1 MKKNI
6 YKLLDEATEQY
17 VPDNFDFIMDEIK
30 KMPVSQTPVVHSF
43 TEKHSAAKQWKYIV
57 AAACICAVIAVGT
70 IAIVKTQSNILS
82 PGSLDDSERNSYNT
96 PSALTD
102 EIIWNEGVVI
112 GDVRLAGEFR
122 AVSEKE
128 WKSLFP
134 VDIPME
140 GKTNYFFVYK
150 IDKDLGITETVML
163 GYASVEAANGRSYSV
178 YVSDGSLS
186 LSSVFVDTSSLKKSK
201 IENKSIFLG
210 TENGNCQWVAF
221 EKSGYGII
229 VKMYGIT
236 KENAVELAD
245 KFIK

>member
-1 MKKNI
+1 MKKKI

-17 VPDNFDFIMDEIK
+17 VPDNFDSIMDEIK
-30 KMPVSQTPVVHSF
+30 KIPVSQTPVVHSF

-57 AAACICAVIAVGT
+57 AAACICAVIAMGT

-82 PGSLDDSERNSYNT
+82 PGSLDDSERNSYNA

-102 EIIWNEGVVI
+102 EIIWNEGVVL

-128 WKSLFP
+128 WKSVFSINFP
-134 VDIPME
+134 TE
-140 GKTNYFFVYK
+140 GKTEYFFVYK
-150 IDKDLGITETVML
+150 IDKEQGITDTVML
-163 GYASVEAANGRSYSV
+163 GYASVEGDNGSSYSV
-178 YVSDGSLS
+178 YVSEGGLK

-201 IENKSIFLG
+201 IENKSVFFG
-210 TENGNCQWVAF
+210 TESDSCQWAAF
-221 EKSGYGII
+221 DKSGYGII
-229 VKMYGIT
+229 VKMYGFT
-236 KENAVELAD
+236 EKQAVELAD

>member
-17 VPDNFDFIMDEIK
+17 VPDNFDSIMDEIK
-30 KMPVSQTPVVHSF
+30 KIPVSQTPVVHSF

-57 AAACICAVIAVGT
+57 AAACICAVIAMGT

-82 PGSLDDSERNSYNT
+82 PGSLDDSERNSYNA

-102 EIIWNEGVVI
+102 EIIWNEGVVL

-150 IDKDLGITETVML
+150 IDKNLGITETVML
-163 GYASVEAANGRSYSV
+163 GYASVEGDNGSSYSV
-178 YVSDGSLS
+178 YVSEGGLK

-201 IENKSIFLG
+201 IENKNVFFG
-210 TENGNCQWVAF
+210 TESGSCQWAAF
-221 EKSGYGII
+221 DKSGYGII
-229 VKMYGIT
+229 VKMYGFT
-236 KENAVELAD
+236 EKQAVELAD

>member
-17 VPDNFDFIMDEIK
+17 VPDNFDSIMDEIK
-30 KMPVSQTPVVHSF
+30 KIPVSQTPVVHSF

-57 AAACICAVIAVGT
+57 AAACICAVIAMGT

-82 PGSLDDSERNSYNT
+82 PGSLDDSERNSYNA

-102 EIIWNEGVVI
+102 EIIWNEGVVL

-128 WKSLFP
+128 WKSVFFVNFP
-134 VDIPME
+134 TE
-140 GKTNYFFVYK
+140 GKTEYFFVYK
-150 IDKDLGITETVML
+150 IDKEQGITDTVML
-163 GYASVEAANGRSYSV
+163 GYASVEGDNGSSYSV
-178 YVSDGSLS
+178 YVSEGGLK

-201 IENKSIFLG
+201 IENKSVFFG
-210 TENGNCQWVAF
+210 TESGSCQWAAF
-221 EKSGYGII
+221 DKSGYGII
-229 VKMYGIT
+229 VKMYGFT
-236 KENAVELAD
+236 EKQAVELAD